1 MAAQAPSLPGQPR
14 CGRGDAIVLQK
25 AMSKKEEEP
34 LVTLRDG
41 IGSRA
46 NGCKLAVNKSH
57 QEMGRKCTDGADH
70 TDGGKR
76 RLWRSPADQ
85 EQKAELHRRSDMAVV
100 FVHYH
105 IPSLITGS
113 STARLLLITQE
124 VLSNPAFLHFA
135 RDIFISSLSSC
146 HRLYVHFLPC

>member
-1 MAAQAPSLPGQPR
+1 
-14 CGRGDAIVLQK
+14 
-25 AMSKKEEEP
+25 
-34 LVTLRDG
+34 
-41 IGSRA
+41 
-46 NGCKLAVNKSH
+46 
-57 QEMGRKCTDGADH
+57 MGRKCADGTDR

-76 RLWRSPADQ
+76 RLWTSPAGQ
-85 EQKAELHRRSDMAVV
+85 EQKAELRWWSDTAVV

-113 STARLLLITQE
+113 STGRLLLITQE

-146 HRLYVHFLPC
+146 HRLYLHFLPC